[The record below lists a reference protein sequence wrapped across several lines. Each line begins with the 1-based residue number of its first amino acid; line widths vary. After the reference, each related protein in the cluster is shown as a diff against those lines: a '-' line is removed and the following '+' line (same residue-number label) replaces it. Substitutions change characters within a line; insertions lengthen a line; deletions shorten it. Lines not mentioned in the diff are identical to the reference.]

1 MRGRNIRAHG
11 DSAVPRWRAYTLGPM
26 LRDRAG
32 GRASGRV
39 RGEELS
45 ARERRWLRTR
55 IAVVVLLGAVV
66 VGTGVALLLSNT
78 LGLRQ
83 SADTTVR
90 SDVYLLRVVDLER
103 LVVDAET
110 GLRGDVITGRSLFLQ
125 PLHEA
130 QAELPGA
137 TREVEQSAAATG
149 ADKAQV
155 RALVSAV
162 NAYMSNY
169 VPGAVALVRQSPA
182 AARSL
187 SVTLEGKREVDAIR
201 KIAGDLEQMLSHS
214 SADRQR
220 DARSTATTSVD
231 ESIAVLVLLTLLT
244 CVLGGYLGHL
254 AVAREHAREQSD
266 TTARTLQESI
276 LPPAMPEIPGCELAV
291 RFQPGDGPVSGDFYD
306 AFLLEPDTWALL
318 IGDVC
323 GKGARAA
330 AATAMGRWTLRS
342 SLSEGAT
349 PAEALRVLNDVMLAY
364 PDDPRF
370 ITALCLTVTLTPDAA
385 QVRIACAGHPA
396 PILVPAD
403 GTPSAVATHG
413 DLLGIFPD
421 VRLEVTALTLRPGDS
436 LVAYTDGVT
445 DQGPEAIASP
455 EQALR
460 EQPGTNADEL
470 ASTLERLARRP
481 FARHPDDVAV
491 LALRFLGR
499 APAAPHATPTAAAAS

>member
-1 MRGRNIRAHG
+1 MI
-11 DSAVPRWRAYTLGPM
+11 V
-26 LRDRAG
+26 
-32 GRASGRV
+32 
-39 RGEELS
+39 
-45 ARERRWLRTR
+45 
-55 IAVVVLLGAVV
+55 GA
-66 VGTGVALLLSNT
+66 GVALLLSNT
-78 LGLRQ
+78 LTLRRG
-83 SADTTVR
+83 ADATVR
-90 SDVYLLRVVDLER
+90 TDVYLLRVVDLER

-137 TREVEQSAAATG
+137 TREVEQSAATTG

-169 VPGAVALVRQSPA
+169 VPGVLALIRQNA
-182 AARSL
+182 DAARSF

-201 KIAGDLEQMLSHS
+201 TIAGDLEQTLSHS
-214 SADRQR
+214 SANRQR
-220 DARSTATTSVD
+220 HARSTANTSVD

-244 CVLGGYLGHL
+244 CALGGYLGHL
-254 AVAREHAREQSD
+254 AVDRERAREQSE

-276 LPPAMPEIPGCELAV
+276 LPPTMPEIPGCELAV
-291 RFQPGDGPVSGDFYD
+291 RFRPGDGPVSGDFYD
-306 AFLLEPDTWALL
+306 AFLVEPDTWALL

-342 SLSEGAT
+342 ALSEGAA
-349 PAEALRVLNDVMLAY
+349 PADALRLLNAVMLAH
-364 PDDPRF
+364 PEDPRF
-370 ITALCLTVTLTPDAA
+370 ITALCLTVTLRPEVAL
-385 QVRIACAGHPA
+385 VRVACAGHPA
-396 PILVPAD
+396 PVLVPAD

-413 DLLGIFPD
+413 DLLGIFPEI
-421 VRLEVTALTLRPGDS
+421 RLETTELTLGRGDS

-445 DQGPEAIASP
+445 DQGPEAVVSP
-455 EQALR
+455 EEALR
-460 EQPGTNADEL
+460 QQSGTHADEL

-481 FARHPDDVAV
+481 FARYPDDVAI

-499 APAAPHATPTAAAAS
+499 APATPHATPAAAAAS